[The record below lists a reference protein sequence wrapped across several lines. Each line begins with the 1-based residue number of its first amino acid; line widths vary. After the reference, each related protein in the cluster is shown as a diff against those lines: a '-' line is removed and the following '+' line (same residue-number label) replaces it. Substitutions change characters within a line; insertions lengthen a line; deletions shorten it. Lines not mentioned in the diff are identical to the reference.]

1 MPDETYLR
9 LRQQS
14 TLLAAMRHDRPGL
27 WRDDTMR
34 DLDLRHVRPHDIA
47 ATSLLNRLDRHATA
61 LNDAE
66 AVARDVVD
74 GNDVVIE
81 TGQVLNGD
89 LAQIARSVN
98 AAHDHIVLALADDEP
113 ARAAEL
119 RVMQLVQEANL
130 IGFGGTVAP

>member
-14 TLLAAMRHDRPGL
+14 TLVAAVRHDRPGL

-34 DLDLRHVRPHDIA
+34 DLDVRHVRPHDLA
-47 ATSLLNRLDRHATA
+47 TTSLLNRLDRHAAA
-61 LNDAE
+61 LDE
-66 AVARDVVD
+66 AMTLARAVVG

-81 TGQVLNGD
+81 TGQALNND
-89 LAQIARSVN
+89 LAQIARSVK
-98 AAHDHIVLALADDEP
+98 AAHDHVVLSLADDES

-119 RVMQLVQEANL
+119 HVMSWVQEANL
-130 IGFGGTVAP
+130 IGFGGTVAS

>member
-34 DLDLRHVRPHDIA
+34 DLDLRHVRPHDL
-47 ATSLLNRLDRHATA
+47 ATASLLNRLDCHAAA
-61 LNDAE
+61 LDKADAQAR
-66 AVARDVVD
+66 AVVG
-74 GNDVVIE
+74 GNDLVIE
-81 TGQVLNGD
+81 TGQALNSD
-89 LAQIARSVN
+89 LTQIARSVH
-98 AAHDHIVLALADDEP
+98 AARDLVVLSLADDES

-119 RVMQLVQEANL
+119 HVMRMVQEANL
-130 IGFGGTVAP
+130 IGFGGTVAS